1 MELPLGRRDGLRRD
15 GLRHGG
21 DRALPECPLG
31 GGERRRARPQ
41 IPPKVE
47 YSLTGRGR
55 SLIPCHN
62 ERSRAVIRR
71 LLEEGGR
78 NIYTI
83 EKRGVRKLIYQTVWR
98 REGRIGGL
106 VEFSLEIPAE
116 LPHYVRG

>member
-15 GLRHGG
+15 GLR
-21 DRALPECPLG
+21 
-31 GGERRRARPQ
+31 
-41 IPPKVE
+41 
-47 YSLTGRGR
+47 
-55 SLIPCHN
+55 
-62 ERSRAVIRR
+62 
-71 LLEEGGR
+71 R

>member
-1 MELPLGRRDGLRRD
+1 MTVCDTEGTVLYQNARSAAVN
-15 GLRHGG
+15 G
-21 DRALPECPLG
+21 D
-31 GGERRRARPQ
+31 
-41 IPPKVE
+41 V
-47 YSLTGRGR
+47 RGR

-83 EKRGVRKLIYQTVWR
+83 EKQGVRKLIYQTVWR

-116 LPHYVRG
+116 LPHYVGVDFLVAYICINVK

>member
-1 MELPLGRRDGLRRD
+1 MTTNEWNCPWADETDCAVTVCDTEGTVLYQNARSAAVN
-15 GLRHGG
+15 G
-21 DRALPECPLG
+21 D
-31 GGERRRARPQ
+31 
-41 IPPKVE
+41 V
-47 YSLTGRGR
+47 RGR

-71 LLEEGGR
+71 
-78 NIYTI
+78 
-83 EKRGVRKLIYQTVWR
+83 LIYQTVWR

>member
-1 MELPLGRRDGLRRD
+1 M
-15 GLRHGG
+15 
-21 DRALPECPLG
+21 
-31 GGERRRARPQ
+31 
-41 IPPKVE
+41 
-47 YSLTGRGR
+47 RGR

-62 ERSRAVIRR
+62 ERSRTVIRR

>member
-1 MELPLGRRDGLRRD
+1 MTTNEWNCPWADGTDCAVTVCDTEGTVLYQNARSAAVN
-15 GLRHGG
+15 G
-21 DRALPECPLG
+21 D
-31 GGERRRARPQ
+31 
-41 IPPKVE
+41 V
-47 YSLTGRGR
+47 RGR

-71 LLEEGGR
+71 LLEEG
-78 NIYTI
+78 
-83 EKRGVRKLIYQTVWR
+83 EKQGVRKLIYQTVWR

>member
-21 DRALPECPLG
+21 TVLYQN
-31 GGERRRARPQ
+31 ARSAA
-41 IPPKVE
+41 VN
-47 YSLTGRGR
+47 GDVRGR